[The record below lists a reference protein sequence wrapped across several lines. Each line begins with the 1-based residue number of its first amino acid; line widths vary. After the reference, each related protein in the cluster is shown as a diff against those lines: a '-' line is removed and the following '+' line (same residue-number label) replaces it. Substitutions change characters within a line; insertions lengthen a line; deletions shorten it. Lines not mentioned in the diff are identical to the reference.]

1 MQIGSS
7 TCDLQKILTYGFKKK
22 EKAVRD
28 ASLVMAQQKQK
39 RKEEVEVTST
49 IKYKTDF
56 HDVGIT
62 GHLDLGQSNDGWKRG
77 KGRLKKLARE
87 QGPRGENSIMTQEGA
102 MGTKSTGEIEIL
114 EAEENRVTKKVSG
127 AEEVPTKNGNSIIGS
142 AMVAR
147 QHHQEP

>member
-1 MQIGSS
+1 
-7 TCDLQKILTYGFKKK
+7 
-22 EKAVRD
+22 
-28 ASLVMAQQKQK
+28 
-39 RKEEVEVTST
+39 
-49 IKYKTDF
+49 
-56 HDVGIT
+56 
-62 GHLDLGQSNDGWKRG
+62 
-77 KGRLKKLARE
+77 
-87 QGPRGENSIMTQEGA
+87 